1 MPLRIIVLLVI
12 AVPAAVLGYNLA
24 VAVLTGLQL
33 PAGIRDLALLFLPL
47 FVGGLFA
54 LPFIA
59 PFFDYKAKEALANR
73 PSADPDR
80 TADPDRPA
88 DPRG

>member
-1 MPLRIIVLLVI
+1 VTQRHAVRQMPIRILVLLVI

-24 VAVLTGLQL
+24 VALLSGLGL
-33 PAGIRDLALLFLPL
+33 PAGIRDLAILFLPL

-59 PFFDYKAKEALANR
+59 PFFDYKAKQALANR
-73 PSADPDR
+73 PPR
-80 TADPDRPA
+80 DPDRP
-88 DPRG
+88 G